1 MLDHWDDQRLLL
13 EGDTV
18 VAEVGDDTVR
28 FGPAVGRWTSVAH
41 CELELGDDYV
51 ELPRV
56 EFEMAIAV
64 LEELRS
70 ARGRRRAS
78 RVRCGEC
85 RSLTYPEH
93 MDKEFGCCMGCASAH
108 YGVLY

>member
-1 MLDHWDDQRLLL
+1 MRLLL
-13 EGDTV
+13 EGETV

-28 FGPAVGRWTSVAH
+28 FGPAVGRWTSVSH

-51 ELPRV
+51 ELARD

-64 LEELRS
+64 LKELRS

-85 RSLTYPEH
+85 RSLTYPEQ
-93 MDKEFGCCMGCASAH
+93 MYEELGCCMGCASSVH
-108 YGVLY
+108 GVLF